1 MNLEFAGRF
10 NRPDL
15 VIKEFKYWVVII
27 REKVVTLGSSIFIL
41 KSGKPF
47 LKDVSKDEMAEFSE
61 VCKWF
66 EEVTTNLYGA
76 VKWNYLA
83 MMMKDEFVHFHAIPR
98 YADNISK
105 YDIVWEDK
113 DYPKGTK
120 MDNVEVDNNILL
132 EVLKDMKEYSN

>member
-15 VIKEFKYWVVII
+15 LIKEFKYWVVII
-27 REKVVTLGSSIFIL
+27 RENVVTLGSSIFIL
-41 KSGKPF
+41 KSGKKN
-47 LKDVSKDEMAEFSE
+47 LSDVDSLEMAEFSE

-66 EEVTTNLYGA
+66 ENKTRKLYGA

-98 YADNISK
+98 YSTKILK
-105 YDIVWEDK
+105 YDIIWIDK

-120 MDNVEVDNNILL
+120 LEKIEVDSSTLL
-132 EVLKDMKEYSN
+132 KVLNDMKN